1 MFCRHLIEERS
12 GVSGKEEGRIVNEL
26 QTFNN
31 EEFGQIRTIEINN
44 EPWFVAADICRSLEL
59 SNPTTSMERLDEDEK
74 AKFNLGLSGGET
86 NCVNEYGL
94 YSLVLGSRKP
104 DAKKF
109 KRWITHEVIPS
120 IRKHGAYMT
129 QETIEKALT
138 SPDFLIQLAT
148 KLKEEQE
155 KNRALAAD
163 NQRMKPK
170 EEYYD
175 ELVDRNLLTNFRDTA
190 KEFGVKERDFIELL
204 RRKGYIY
211 RDDGHKLKPY
221 AGKNNGYFALKEYN
235 AKNSDHSGIQT
246 LITAKGREKFRVLA
260 KELKDEQD
268 KEKA

>member
-1 MFCRHLIEERS
+1 M
-12 GVSGKEEGRIVNEL
+12 NEL
-26 QTFNN
+26 QVFNN
-31 EEFGQIRTIEINN
+31 EEFGSVRIVEING
-44 EPWFVAADICRSLEL
+44 EPWFIAADVCRSLDL

-129 QETIEKALT
+129 QETLEKALA

-155 KNRALAAD
+155 KNKALVAD
-163 NQRMKPK
+163 NKRMKPK

-190 KEFGVKERDFIELL
+190 KEFGVGERAFIELL
-204 RRKGYIY
+204 RRKGFIY
-211 RDDGHKLKPY
+211 RDESNKLRPY
-221 AGKNNGYFALKEYN
+221 AGRNNGYFKLKEYN
-235 AKNSDHSGIQT
+235 SRNSDHSGLQT
-246 LITAKGREKFRVLA
+246 MITAKGRGKFRVLV
-260 KELKDEQD
+260 KELKDE
-268 KEKA
+268 

>member
-1 MFCRHLIEERS
+1 M
-12 GVSGKEEGRIVNEL
+12 NEL
-26 QTFNN
+26 QIFRN
-31 EEFGQIRTIEINN
+31 EEFGQVRTVEING
-44 EPWFVAADICRSLEL
+44 EPWFVGKDIAQALGY
-59 SNPTTSMERLDEDEK
+59 SNTNDALKNHVDDEDK
-74 AKFNLGLSGGET
+74 KMGSET
-86 NCVNEYGL
+86 ATPYITDSMGRKQYPLFINESGL
-94 YSLVLGSRKP
+94 YSLVLRSDLPGS
-104 DAKKF
+104 KKF
-109 KRWITHEVIPS
+109 KRWVTSEVIPS

-204 RRKGYIY
+204 RIKGYIY
-211 RDDGHKLKPY
+211 RDDGHKLRPY